1 MIIDV
6 LLLTTMLPGSI
17 LDTSVLFQVLKV
29 MILVTLMEYVPNA
42 DGKLLTV
49 FFLFKQYFIFKK

>member
-17 LDTSVLFQVLKV
+17 LDTSVLIQVLKV
-29 MILVTLMEYVPNA
+29 MILVALMEYVPNA

-49 FFLFKQYFIFKK
+49 FFLFKQYFI